1 MVYLNRRR
9 RRRARFW
16 AFVLLAVWLLGVAAA
31 HEATMLVAYTAIAL
45 VAIGVDLTAGRRR
58 RVRRRARRTRRA
70 RTRAHPRGTAT

>member
-1 MVYLNRRR
+1 MVYLSRRR

-31 HEATMLVAYTAIAL
+31 HDVTMLVAYTAVAL

-58 RVRRRARRTRRA
+58 RRRARRTRRA
-70 RTRAHPRGTAT
+70 RAHPRRTAT